1 MTKKELR
8 KLCRTPDW
16 RWSTSE
22 GAELHTLLL
31 GLLCPFREKLEWL
44 EDAETLALNLRAG
57 RRQSKTALSQRP
69 RSDGKRLSH

>member
-16 RWSTSE
+16 RWGTSE

-31 GLLCPFREKLEWL
+31 GLLSTFREKLEWL
-44 EDAETLALNLRAG
+44 EAAETLALNLRSG
-57 RRQSKTALSQRP
+57 RRPRKATTPRP
-69 RSDGKRLSH
+69 

>member
-16 RWSTSE
+16 RWGTWE

-31 GLLCPFREKLEWL
+31 GLLSTFREKLEWL
-44 EDAETLALNLRAG
+44 EEAETLALNLRAG
-57 RRQSKTALSQRP
+57 RRKKPAAMSKS
-69 RSDGKRLSH
+69 RSAR